1 MTVITVG
8 GTIGVGKSSVAKVL
22 GEALGSEVFYEN
34 VEGNSVLP
42 LFYTASKEE
51 KEANRYPFL
60 LQLVFLNSRFKDIKN
75 ALVHKHNVLDR
86 SIYED
91 WYFAKV
97 NRDLGDISDVE
108 FGIYEELLENMM
120 EELDELPK
128 KAPDLMVYLKC
139 SFETMVYRIGLR
151 GRDFEQ
157 DEELMSYYKRLW
169 EGYDDW
175 VYNHY
180 DASEVLTIDMDNVDV
195 VNRPEDREYV
205 VNLVKDT
212 LAIRGI

>member
-205 VNLVKDT
+205 VNLVKET